1 MLVVLALDGDA
12 LLLDNTQDQ
21 SAQQGSAQLACHIQR
36 ECIRRAAEAIA
47 EIAQEHQVVLLHSYS
62 PRRGML
68 SLMNHSWEDDNTFP
82 VDTLS
87 AFSIG
92 MIGFLLEQD
101 LRNALL
107 DRQLCTISL
116 HTLVDEDDPAFANP
130 DQEVGPSYSFAEA
143 QMLATTN
150 PEWVLRKIGEHYRRV
165 LPSPAPCEILELR
178 SFRQLTCSGD
188 IFISCGDGGGIPLR
202 KGRDGI
208 FHGVSG
214 IIDPLQ
220 TASLLAESLEADGLV
235 YLTRHECIKVVS
247 ESGKIESVFKAAP
260 DKIQH
265 SAVVDSAIV
274 NTLEYVCHFVR
285 SGGKFGVIGAVNRT
299 NDILA
304 ETSGTF
310 IKVRVPEG
318 ISYYE

>member
-12 LLLDNTQDQ
+12 LLQSNTQDE
-21 SAQQGSAQLACHIQR
+21 ADQQGDGALACHIQR
-36 ECIRRAAEAIA
+36 ESIRRAAEAIA
-47 EIAQEHQVVLLHSYS
+47 VIAHEHQVVLLHSYS

-87 AFSIG
+87 AFNTG

-101 LRNALL
+101 LRNALPKHE
-107 DRQLCTISL
+107 LCTLSL

-130 DQEVGPSYSFAEA
+130 NREIGPSYSFAEA

-150 PEWVLRKIGEHYRRV
+150 PDWVLHKSGDYYRRV
-165 LPSPAPCEILELR
+165 LPAPDPCEILELR
-178 SFRQLTCSGD
+178 AFRQLTSSGD

-208 FHGVSG
+208 FHCVSG

-235 YLTRHECIKVVS
+235 YLTQHECIKVVS

-260 DKIQH
+260 DKIHH
-265 SAVVDSAIV
+265 SSVVDDTIV